1 MFFCLSRVDRTRD
14 IETKRAQMPD
24 RGRLRPM
31 KEKLFLFRADQR
43 HSRLGR
49 LAGAEAL
56 REFLHASGGI
66 DELLL
71 AGEKGM
77 AGRAN
82 TEAQVLFSGAGMI
95 DGAAGADDLAFHVF
109 GVDIGFHGELEKLPD
124 LK

>member
-1 MFFCLSRVDRTRD
+1 
-14 IETKRAQMPD
+14 MPD

-31 KEKLFLFRADQR
+31 KEKLFLCRFAQR

-49 LAGAEAL
+49 LAGAKAF

-71 AGEKGM
+71 TGEKGV

-82 TEAQVLFSGAGMI
+82 TEAHVLFGGASVI
-95 DGAAGADDLAFHVF
+95 DGATGADDLAFHIF
-109 GVDIGFHGELEKLPD
+109 GVDIGFHGELEKVPD